1 MGAAK
6 LLFGGGD
13 GVLLGGMA
21 YGEEASLLVAEMA
34 VAMRANMRG
43 MELAD
48 TVHAH
53 PTLSEIVREAAADA
67 VGLCVHKASIRN
79 QRGIK

>member
-1 MGAAK
+1 
-6 LLFGGGD
+6 
-13 GVLLGGMA
+13 MA

-67 VGLCVHKASIRN
+67 VGLCVHKANIRN
-79 QRGIK
+79 QRGMR